1 MAHVNRGPATSATR
15 SHQIAHTDTPYQMEE
30 DPEQW
35 RSAVDQKTGRTYWYH
50 RVTRIS
56 RWSKPSFLSSS
67 EFDSFDVFDEDTSVS
82 NDLVSK
88 KTIAKKYQR
97 EVANSADAQQS
108 RIRDVLTEPYR
119 MPWAHGAFADTT
131 NELIDNPTRDS
142 SIASSNA
149 ISCLTSSDEDS
160 RVDALLFLS
169 SKCGINNDAAA
180 QLAYTENLLSNLV
193 IIISRGGSRK
203 CRRLALKILCSL
215 AICEQSSFVF
225 EDNQSWVII
234 TQKFLHWEG
243 DKESTLLFCILMC
256 CLLTGPARNVIPTET
271 NKSMSDL
278 LGFMMDDYL
287 DYSRD
292 GQIDLFALQLISSTS
307 PSSSI
312 SPGNWSFLYYL
323 FIGAE
328 GGQNTSAL
336 LLLVLL
342 SSAIGS
348 IPSSIDSHSEM
359 ETGNANDL
367 SFIYDILHV
376 AGGASILQGLCT
388 TTSVTQDVRN
398 RARKLL
404 LEGMGKSSYLR
415 ERVLDTFLGLSLD
428 HNSCSRNL
436 EGRGREENTDVAS
449 NSDEMC
455 GDEDDGEQHSVALG
469 SLQDFLWRCY
479 I

>member
-1 MAHVNRGPATSATR
+1 
-15 SHQIAHTDTPYQMEE
+15 MEE

-56 RWSKPSFLSSS
+56 RWSKPSFLPSS
-67 EFDSFDVFDEDTSVS
+67 EDDSFDVFDEDTSIS
-82 NDLVSK
+82 NDLLSK
-88 KTIAKKYQR
+88 KTVAYNYQR
-97 EVANSADAQQS
+97 EVAISADAQQS
-108 RIRDVLTEPYR
+108 RIRDVLTESYR
-119 MPWAHGAFADTT
+119 MPSAHGAFADTT

-142 SIASSNA
+142 SIVLSNA

-169 SKCGINNDAAA
+169 SKCGIDDDAAA

-203 CRRLALKILCSL
+203 CRRLALKILCSF
-215 AICEQSSFVF
+215 ATSEQASFVF

-234 TQKFLHWEG
+234 TQKYLHWEG

-271 NKSMSDL
+271 KKSMNDL
-278 LGFMMDDYL
+278 LGLMLDDYL

-292 GQIDLFALQLISSTS
+292 GQIDLFALQLFSSTS
-307 PSSSI
+307 PSCSI
-312 SPGNWSFLYYL
+312 SHGNWSFLYYL

-328 GGQNTSAL
+328 EGQNTSAL

-348 IPSSIDSHSEM
+348 IPNPMDSHSEM
-359 ETGNANDL
+359 ETGNVNDL
-367 SFIYDILHV
+367 SSTYDILHV
-376 AGGASILQGLCT
+376 GGGASILQGLCT
-388 TTSVTQDVRN
+388 TTRVTRDVRK

-404 LEGMGKSSYLR
+404 LEGMEKSTYLR
-415 ERVLDTFLGLSLD
+415 GKVLDSFLGLSLD
-428 HNSCSRNL
+428 HNSCSRDF
-436 EGRGREENTDVAS
+436 EGRGLEENTDVAS
-449 NSDEMC
+449 NSDDMC
-455 GDEDDGEQHSVALG
+455 CDRDDGEQRSVVLG

-479 I
+479 LYIRMSS